1 MWLANDEASFI
12 VFVTAGCSGT
22 SRKEEAMRQ
31 HHRWALVLV
40 VAAVSV
46 VVSVHAKDSEDN
58 GAYRLITTVLIP
70 GFGNGFDISWV
81 DSEASRYYLADR
93 GNTAVTPVIPPRID
107 VIDTRSLKLLDP
119 IPTHA
124 GGNGVVAIRTT
135 HGDDDR
141 WSDEGANEL
150 WVGDNKS
157 NVEVIDLASRAIV
170 ADIPTGGSH
179 RADELAYDS
188 RDHIILVANDQDTP
202 PFVTFI
208 STTTRTV
215 LGHLSYPQAVFG
227 APPNNNHGLEQPVWN
242 PKTKK
247 FYLSVPGTMTNPQGE
262 VDEIDPIHMDVTRVF
277 PAVCDP
283 GEAPQGLALIPRQ
296 RLATSC
302 GDIIRI
308 KDGKVLTTIPGV
320 GVDEIWFNPGD
331 ERVYYA
337 GGPNFIFNS
346 TVPVVDTETNT
357 VIAVLPVGTPP
368 PPLRFTHSVAA
379 DSETNRIFV
388 PISGVGVQVWTHGEK
403 DDN

>member
-1 MWLANDEASFI
+1 
-12 VFVTAGCSGT
+12 
-22 SRKEEAMRQ
+22 MRQ
-31 HHRWALVLV
+31 HYRWAFVLV

-93 GNTAVTPVIPPRID
+93 GNPTAMPPVPPRID
-107 VIDTRSLKLLDP
+107 VIDTRRLTLLTP
-119 IPTHA
+119 LPVHA
-124 GGNGVVAIRTT
+124 AGNGVVAIQT
-135 HGDDDR
+135 HREDDDEQ
-141 WSDEGANEL
+141 SGGGSNEL
-150 WVGDNKS
+150 WVGDAKS
-157 NVEVIDLASRAIV
+157 NVEVIDLASRSIV
-170 ADIPTGGSH
+170 ADIFTGGSH
-179 RADELAYDS
+179 RADELAYDP
-188 RDHIILVANDQDTP
+188 RDHIVIVANDQDTP

-215 LGHLSYPQAVFG
+215 LGSLAYPQAVFG
-227 APPNNNHGLEQPVWN
+227 MPPTNHGLEQPVWN

-247 FYLSVPGTMTNPQGE
+247 FYLSVPGTKTNPQGE
-262 VDEIDPIHMDVTRVF
+262 VDEIDPIHMNITRVF
-277 PAVCDP
+277 PAVCNQ

-320 GVDEIWFNPGD
+320 GIDEIWFNPGD

-337 GGPNFIFNS
+337 GGPNFIFDP

-388 PISGVGVQVWTHGEK
+388 PISGVGVQVWTHGE
-403 DDN
+403 DEDHQGQQ

>member
-1 MWLANDEASFI
+1 M
-12 VFVTAGCSGT
+12 
-22 SRKEEAMRQ
+22 Q
-31 HHRWALVLV
+31 QQHRWTLALVV
-40 VAAVSV
+40 VALSIV
-46 VVSVHAKDSEDN
+46 VGVRAKDHDDDL
-58 GAYRLITTVLIP
+58 GPYRLIATVSIP

-93 GNTAVTPVIPPRID
+93 GNAAVSPVIPPRID
-107 VIDTRSLKLLDP
+107 VIDTRSLKLLAP
-119 IPTHA
+119 LPVHA
-124 GGNGVVAIRTT
+124 AGNGVVAIRTT

-141 WSDEGANEL
+141 WSDEGSNEL
-150 WVGDNKS
+150 WVGDAKS

-179 RADELAYDS
+179 RADELAYDP

-208 STTTRTV
+208 STTTRMV
-215 LGHLSYPQAVFG
+215 LGHLPYPQAVFG
-227 APPNNNHGLEQPVWN
+227 PPPNNNHGLEQPVWN

-247 FYLSVPGTMTNPQGE
+247 FYLSVPGTATHPQGE
-262 VDEIDPIHMDVTRVF
+262 VDEIDPIKMDVTRVF
-277 PAVCDP
+277 PAVCNP

-320 GVDEIWFNPGD
+320 GIDEIWFNPGD
-331 ERVYYA
+331 ERIYYA
-337 GGPNFIFNS
+337 GGPNFIFDPS
-346 TVPVVDTETNT
+346 VPVVDTDTNT
-357 VIAVLPVGTPP
+357 VVAVLKVGSPP

-379 DSETNRIFV
+379 DSELNRIFV
-388 PISGVGVQVWTHGEK
+388 PISGVGVKVYTDNEGE
-403 DDN
+403 DEQ

>member
-1 MWLANDEASFI
+1 M
-12 VFVTAGCSGT
+12 
-22 SRKEEAMRQ
+22 Q
-31 HHRWALVLV
+31 QQHRWTLALAV
-40 VAAVSV
+40 VALSIVAGVR
-46 VVSVHAKDSEDN
+46 AKDHEDL
-58 GAYRLITTVLIP
+58 GPYRLIKTVLIP

-81 DSEASRYYLADR
+81 DSAASRYYLADR
-93 GNTAVTPVIPPRID
+93 GNTAVTPAVPPRID

-119 IPTHA
+119 LPVHA
-124 GGNGVVAIRTT
+124 AGNGVVAIRTT
-135 HGDDDR
+135 HSDDDR

-150 WVGDNKS
+150 WVGDAKS

-179 RADELAYDS
+179 RADELAYDP
-188 RDHIILVANDQDTP
+188 RHHIILVANDQDTP

-227 APPNNNHGLEQPVWN
+227 PEPPPRNNHGLEQPVWN

-247 FYLSVPGTMTNPQGE
+247 FYLSVPGTETNPQGE
-262 VDEIDPIHMDVTRVF
+262 VDEIDPIKMDVTRVF
-277 PAVCDP
+277 PAVCNP
-283 GEAPQGLALIPRQ
+283 NEAPQGLALIPRQ

-320 GVDEIWFNPGD
+320 GIDEIWFNPGD

-337 GGPNFIFNS
+337 GGPNFILDPS
-346 TVPVVDTETNT
+346 VPVVDTDTNT
-357 VIAVLPVGTPP
+357 LVAVIKVGTPP

-379 DSETNRIFV
+379 DSELNRIFV
-388 PISGVGVQVWTHGEK
+388 PISGVGVKVYT
-403 DDN
+403 DNEEEDSQ

>member
-1 MWLANDEASFI
+1 MQQ
-12 VFVTAGCSGT
+12 
-22 SRKEEAMRQ
+22 K
-31 HHRWALVLV
+31 HRWTLALVVIALAVV
-40 VAAVSV
+40 VAS
-46 VVSVHAKDSEDN
+46 AKDHEEL
-58 GAYRLITTVLIP
+58 GPYRLITTVLIP

-93 GNTAVTPVIPPRID
+93 GNTTVTPAIPPRID
-107 VIDTRSLKLLDP
+107 IIDTRSLKLLEP

-141 WSDEGANEL
+141 WSDEGSNEL
-150 WVGDNKS
+150 WVGDTKS
-157 NVEVIDLASRAIV
+157 NVEVIDLATRVIV

-179 RADELAYDS
+179 RADELAFDP

-227 APPNNNHGLEQPVWN
+227 TPTPTNNGLEQPVWN

-247 FYLSVPGTMTNPQGE
+247 FYLSVPGTETNPQGE
-262 VDEIDPIHMDVTRVF
+262 VDEIDPLKMKVTRVF
-277 PAVCDP
+277 PAVCNP

-302 GDIIRI
+302 GDIIQI
-308 KDGKVLTTIPGV
+308 KDGKVLTTVPGV
-320 GVDEIWFNPGD
+320 GIDEIWFNPGD

-337 GGPNFIFNS
+337 GGPNFIFDPS
-346 TVPVVDTETNT
+346 VPVVDTDTNT
-357 VIAVLPVGTPP
+357 LVTVIKVGTPP

-379 DSETNRIFV
+379 DSELNRVFV
-388 PISGVGVQVWTHGEK
+388 PISGVGVKVYTDNSE
-403 DDN
+403 DDEH